1 MGGLLLLL
9 YLLASPGVARTLAD
23 QWLLDVT
30 LADVPIRPGVLVI
43 LLVSLPASFG
53 SPLYSSNPL
62 RGGTARVYPHPAHY
76 HNPRC
81 HR

>member
-1 MGGLLLLL
+1 MHNLVGGLLLLL

-62 RGGTARVYPHPAHY
+62 RGGTARVLAEV
-76 HNPRC
+76 C
-81 HR
+81 ALSG